1 MMRQR
6 GVVYDYGDPPRDSH
20 YVLTRQQFDTLRARL
35 VGLPI
40 RVEHANTTVG
50 RVVAASIVDNREE
63 VEWELEDN
71 AAGWAAAKL
80 TDLNAIRELSLKHAV
95 FADGRLDPIEV
106 SLCERGARP
115 GTVIVKASEASV
127 AEASEQ
133 YKARGTAINKEQSA
147 ATSAMASPADTVAVV
162 PPAGTPVPA
171 QQAVQQ
177 QQQAAVEAAP
187 VTTNAVAMDAAPTPA
202 AAESAEQGG
211 AGIKRK
217 RLDDPMEFL
226 KSISGKI
233 TDAEALQSIAELI
246 GEAVEDKI
254 ANQHEVEQLRQ
265 AKALLEKAQDA
276 SKESAKTIVSDVVS
290 VLSDLYSRFA
300 PNVKLTEEQKSE
312 FSSLMEQNPNA
323 LNYVRPLVV
332 AASAMAAVQATT
344 TTVQVHSNAALDQ
357 AIAKIGALQNQLG
370 TAKRMN
376 APVAATTAAPVP
388 QWTHVAQQVAPM
400 VAAAPMVEVAAS
412 GNGLSRIQLPAIL
425 QGLPNYDGGVGV
437 GRIKNDMFQRKLVS
451 SPVPLPGPAAGSM

>member
-40 RVEHANTTVG
+40 RIEHANTTVG
-50 RVVAASIVDNREE
+50 RVVAAGIVENREE

-115 GTVIVKASEASV
+115 GTVIVKASEASA
-127 AEASEQ
+127 AEAGEQ
-133 YKARGTAINKEQSA
+133 YKAHGTAINKEQSA

-162 PPAGTPVPA
+162 PPAGTPAPA
-171 QQAVQQ
+171 QQAVQ

-202 AAESAEQGG
+202 AAESAEQGN

-376 APVAATTAAPVP
+376 APVAATTAAPAP